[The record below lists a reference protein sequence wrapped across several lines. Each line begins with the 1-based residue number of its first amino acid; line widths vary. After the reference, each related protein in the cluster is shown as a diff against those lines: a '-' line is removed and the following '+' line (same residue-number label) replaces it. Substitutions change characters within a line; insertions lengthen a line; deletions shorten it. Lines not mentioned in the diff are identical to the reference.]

1 MNKLL
6 TKLPSKGRFR
16 FFLLFVLLSFVFWL
30 STKLSN
36 SYTLDQSF
44 KVNWEDVPSGIV
56 LSNIPQQLTLS
67 ISASGMELLLY
78 RWLNSEIDISLK
90 DVVFNS
96 NEGKIDLRNQ
106 YFLIGQQLFD
116 NTQLNQV
123 VPSQVAFGF
132 TKLEEKKLEVIPKVN
147 VQFRAGYLGDSPM
160 KSSPDSVLVRGP
172 KTLLDSLKALETIV
186 LKVEDLFEDYNQK
199 VALKTIP
206 ELQLDRQEVQ
216 VQMDVSRYSE
226 KELTLPIEVL
236 NIPEGIRVKLFP
248 ASVKI
253 RATLPLSL
261 LRTVNESDFKMAVD
275 YHSLTE
281 ENNFFEV
288 VVLRK
293 PPMVKQLNWEP
304 KQVNYLIRK

>member
-6 TKLPSKGRFR
+6 AKLPSKGRFR
-16 FFLLFVLLSFVFWL
+16 FFLFFVLLSFVFWL

-44 KVNWEDVPSGIV
+44 KVNWKDMPPGIV
-56 LSNIPQQLTLS
+56 LSNIPQQLTFS
-67 ISASGMELLLY
+67 ISASGIELLLY

-90 DVVFNS
+90 DVVFTS

-106 YFLIGQQLFD
+106 YFLIAQQLFD

-132 TKLEEKKLEVIPKVN
+132 TKLEEKKLVVIPKVN
-147 VQFRAGYLGDSPM
+147 IQFRAGYLGDSPIT
-160 KSSPDSVLVRGP
+160 SSPDSVLVRGP
-172 KTLLDSLKALETIV
+172 KSLLDSLKALETIV

-199 VALKTIP
+199 VTLKTIP
-206 ELQLDRQEVQ
+206 ELQLDHQDVQ
-216 VQMDVSRYSE
+216 LQMDVSRYSE
-226 KELTLPIEVL
+226 KEFTLPIEVL

-261 LRTVNESDFKMAVD
+261 LRTVKESDFKMAVD